1 MDLAVGLDPARW
13 QVVVAS
19 LRSPGGEDGAIADAL
34 RRGIPVALLR
44 MRGKLDVPRALGL
57 LRLCRRFQPHLLH
70 AHLFHANLAARLLGR
85 RGGAGRI
92 VCSHHV
98 VERRRLPLRFLVERW
113 TARRDDATVC
123 VSEAVARF
131 ARTARRARGAGG
143 SDP

>member
-1 MDLAVGLDPARW
+1 M
-13 QVVVAS
+13 AS

-34 RRGIPVALLR
+34 CAADPGRAAADAREAR
-44 MRGKLDVPRALGL
+44 CAPRVGL

-98 VERRRLPLRFLVERW
+98 VERRRLPLRFLLERR

-131 ARTARRARGAGG
+131 ARAAGRRERR
-143 SDP
+143 SK